1 MEDKSRV
8 KQIRHFSSEKAR
20 LAKNKRISESG
31 KATRERRRR
40 QVCRVFDLKVSNNH
54 LSKVQKE
61 SLTRAFLEAKWIRN
75 DALSK
80 GIFDYVPDK
89 SVDVLVGDVIETRP
103 ITCLGSQMK
112 QSVVT
117 QLKNDVRGIAALKK
131 RGHHIGKL
139 RYKSVVNSI
148 DLVQY
153 GMTYRFAN
161 EKRTRVK
168 IQKIPG
174 TLRVN
179 GIRQIP
185 DGAEFANAKLVR
197 KPDGYHI
204 MVTTFLM
211 PDSPYAVRQRTYEPD
226 TTVGVDMGL
235 KTSLTLSDG
244 SLVSAYV
251 EETNRLRRLQKKLTR
266 QKKDSRGYWNT
277 RHMIRREYQ
286 RMSNRRDDI
295 ANKLV
300 RGLMRNEMVFFQD
313 ENISSWRHKHGFV
326 RGGRKIQHSVLGRV
340 KARLKD
346 QPRAYMLD
354 RFVAT
359 TQTCPVCGT
368 RTKHMPGVDTF
379 VCGHCGYTADRDW
392 NAACNMIRIGYV
404 TKVSSVE
411 RRPALDEMIAS
422 TDYQVFVDACASQ
435 TYING
440 IRKQLSLTQEAPR
453 L

>member
-1 MEDKSRV
+1 MEDKPHV
-8 KQIRHFSSEKAR
+8 KQVRHFSSEEAR
-20 LAKNKRISESG
+20 LAKNKRISETN

-54 LSKVQKE
+54 LSKTQKE

-80 GIFDYVPDK
+80 GIFDYVPGK
-89 SVDVLVGDVIETRP
+89 LVDVLVDGVIETRP
-103 ITCLGSQMK
+103 VICLGSQMK

-117 QLKNDVRGIAALKK
+117 QLKNDVRGLAVLKK
-131 RGHHIGKL
+131 RGHHIGRL

-179 GIRQIP
+179 GIRQVP
-185 DGAEFANAKLVR
+185 AGAEFANAKLVR

-211 PDSPYAVRQRTYEPD
+211 PDSPYVIRQRAYEPD
-226 TTVGVDMGL
+226 TIVGVDMGL

-251 EETNRLRRLQKKLTR
+251 EETNRLRKLQKKLTR
-266 QKKDSRGYWNT
+266 QKKGSRGYWNT
-277 RHMIRREYQ
+277 RHMIRREHQ

-300 RGLMRNEMVFFQD
+300 RDLMRNEMVFFQD
-313 ENISSWRHKHGFV
+313 ENISGWKHKHGFV

-340 KARLKD
+340 KARLKN
-346 QPRAYMLD
+346 QPRAHMLGK
-354 RFVAT
+354 FVAT
-359 TQTCPVCGT
+359 TQTCPVCGM
-368 RTKHMPGVDTF
+368 RTKHAPGVDVF
-379 VCGHCGYTADRDW
+379 VCGCCGYTADRDW
-392 NAACNMIRIGYV
+392 NAACNMIRLGYFSE
-404 TKVSSVE
+404 VSSVE
-411 RRPALDEMIAS
+411 RRLVLDEMIAS
-422 TDYQVFVDACASQ
+422 TNHQVFVGACASH

-440 IRKQLSLTQEAPR
+440 IRKRLSLTQEAPK